1 MQFPVKLTEEQMKTA
16 FLEEAGSNGDIYV
29 YKMLTCSICMES
41 ITAVK
46 GVNVNCG
53 HAFHAECIVPWLQRD
68 RRRQC
73 IVPAE
78 AEDPVKVFDYIP
90 IEAVPSRI
98 SS

>member
-68 RRRQC
+68 RRC
-73 IVPAE
+73 
-78 AEDPVKVFDYIP
+78 PVCRHAPKSRKQ
-90 IEAVPSRI
+90 EAVTETAALDSADEET
-98 SS
+98 S